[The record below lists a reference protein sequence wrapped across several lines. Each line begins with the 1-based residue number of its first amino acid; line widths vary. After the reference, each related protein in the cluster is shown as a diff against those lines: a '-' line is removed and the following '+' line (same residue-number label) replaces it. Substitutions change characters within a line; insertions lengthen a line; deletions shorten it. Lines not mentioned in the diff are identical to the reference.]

1 MKFKGM
7 EKVGDLLLTN
17 LLFVLCSLPVV
28 TLGASATAM
37 HYVLGRIR
45 RQEGTVTRDF
55 FRSFRENFKQ
65 AMLYWCGFLL
75 AALALYWNFRLVSGW
90 TGPMY
95 SVFMVLL
102 ILVSW
107 FALSWVSLVFPL
119 LSRFDNSLGAMAKNA
134 AILVLAAPLRT
145 LCAVILN
152 LIPVALALVLPGIF
166 ALAAVLWLFC
176 LCAVSG
182 LAIQLLLAPVFSR
195 LEGNSGPEENG
206 EDPEED

>member
-17 LLFVLCSLPVV
+17 LLFVLCSLPIV

-55 FRSFRENFKQ
+55 FRSFRQNFKQ
-65 AMLYWCGFLL
+65 ATLYWCGFLL
-75 AALALYWNFRLVSGW
+75 VALASYWNFRLVSGW

-119 LSRFDNSLGAMAKNA
+119 LSRFDNGLGATAKNA

-152 LIPVALALVLPGIF
+152 LILVVPALVLPGIF
-166 ALAAVLWLFC
+166 ALTAVLWLFC
-176 LCAVSG
+176 LCALNG

-195 LEGNSGPEENG
+195 LEGNSEPE
-206 EDPEED
+206 DAEEPKEE